1 MMLHIA
7 SADKSAVLRLS
18 MSCGRRCGYS
28 FRFRCSYN
36 RLQLVILW
44 WGIGQHIGR
53 VLPINKYGH
62 LVNHLHQV
70 ISGDGVYAHAPR
82 CRLLPIFVDIRMSC
96 CAQGHIAVYL
106 VCNAPQAAINHDLL

>member
-1 MMLHIA
+1 MANTL
-7 SADKSAVLRLS
+7 
-18 MSCGRRCGYS
+18 GYLC
-28 FRFRCSYN
+28 CSYN

-70 ISGDGVYAHAPR
+70 ISGDGVLPPHHADSR
-82 CRLLPIFVDIRMSC
+82 VCFL
-96 CAQGHIAVYL
+96 VYML
-106 VCNAPQAAINHDLL
+106 HGQFGC